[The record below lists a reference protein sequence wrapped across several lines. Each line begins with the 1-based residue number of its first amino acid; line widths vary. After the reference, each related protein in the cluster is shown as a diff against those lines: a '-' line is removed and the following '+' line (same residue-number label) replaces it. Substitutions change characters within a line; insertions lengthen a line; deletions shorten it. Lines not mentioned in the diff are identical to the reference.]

1 MISPRFLCTGFC
13 HDLFR
18 IAIHIIQLDNGRLH
32 TGLTLEIPENV
43 ILLFQPPYS
52 PQVNPIERLWKEI
65 KKKLKWELFEN
76 LDSLRNR
83 LSQVLQ
89 ELTPQAIKSVTG
101 WDFILD
107 ALSVAYI

>member
-1 MISPRFLCTGFC
+1 M
-13 HDLFR
+13 
-18 IAIHIIQLDNGRLH
+18 
-32 TGLTLEIPENV
+32 
-43 ILLFQPPYS
+43 
-52 PQVNPIERLWKEI
+52 
-65 KKKLKWELFEN
+65 KWELFEN

>member
-1 MISPRFLCTGFC
+1 
-13 HDLFR
+13 
-18 IAIHIIQLDNGRLH
+18 
-32 TGLTLEIPENV
+32 
-43 ILLFQPPYS
+43 
-52 PQVNPIERLWKEI
+52 QVNPIERLWKQI

>member
-1 MISPRFLCTGFC
+1 M
-13 HDLFR
+13 
-18 IAIHIIQLDNGRLH
+18 
-32 TGLTLEIPENV
+32 
-43 ILLFQPPYS
+43 LLFQPPYS

-65 KKKLKWELFEN
+65 KKELKWELIEN

-83 LSQVLQ
+83 LDKVLQ